1 MLVEI
6 NVGLRRKKGKKE
18 EETSE
23 LEVISLRTMAQ
34 ETLGDFGGTLATVS
48 FVFLGYTSLVAYSS
62 KSGEILYR
70 LINLPAPISGFIF
83 TSVFIMLISL
93 GGTRATDQVNQ
104 FLTVA
109 MIGTLCRL
117 SCFSRK
123 ESDFV
128 YFQVENKSNI
138 MSCINNYLYNWLY

>member
-6 NVGLRRKKGKKE
+6 NVGLWRKKGKKE
-18 EETSE
+18 EETSD

-34 ETLGDFGGTLATVS
+34 ETLGDFGGTLATVT

-109 MIGTLCRL
+109 MIGTQKLTCDL
-117 SCFSRK
+117 
-123 ESDFV
+123 
-128 YFQVENKSNI
+128 
-138 MSCINNYLYNWLY
+138 